1 VNTKQVERP
10 VPSLRS
16 TPVIGAAL
24 ELRDNY
30 LGTLLRAARVKLAI
44 SRGCTPDHPDG
55 G

>member
-1 VNTKQVERP
+1 MITKEVERP

-16 TPVIGAAL
+16 APVIGAAL

-30 LGTLLRAARVKLAI
+30 LGTLLRAAREAI